1 MTMDKVF
8 GMLLSSVVM
17 ALAQE
22 GEEGDSGEDGGQGGG
37 LSREVVEHLLSV
49 VSPSC
54 REEMEEALQEQTELT
69 SGCKQEIQSAL
80 AERAQAAGGAPG
92 GPPDGQGQVVA
103 PAQPTAE
110 WSSII
115 MILLFTTLLLGG
127 LIAFSFHAHEQR
139 QKYLKANPTKD
150 RSKKGKKWLKRQKEK
165 GKL

>member
-1 MTMDKVF
+1 MDLQKVF
-8 GMLLSSVVM
+8 GMLLSSAVLAM
-17 ALAQE
+17 AQD
-22 GEEGDSGEDGGQGGG
+22 GEEAAESDGQQGGG

-80 AERAQAAGGAPG
+80 ADRAQAAGADPQG
-92 GPPDGQGQVVA
+92 GPPPAIPPAA
-103 PAQPTAE
+103 PTE
-110 WSSII
+110 WGPII
-115 MILLFTTLLLGG
+115 IILLFVALLVGG

-139 QKYLKANPTKD
+139 QKFLKANPSKD
-150 RSKKGKKWLKRQKEK
+150 RSKKGKKWHKRQKEK